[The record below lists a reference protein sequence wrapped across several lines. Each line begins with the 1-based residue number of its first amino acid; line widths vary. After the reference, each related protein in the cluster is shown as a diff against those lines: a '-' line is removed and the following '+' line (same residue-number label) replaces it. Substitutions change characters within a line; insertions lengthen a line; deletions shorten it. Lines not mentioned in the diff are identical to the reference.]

1 MGSFSWM
8 FSDKKKQALDIGK
21 SGYLLVPNN
30 FQDKY
35 GEGIYEE
42 YYDGYGSFD
51 KYDIFDL
58 VIEWNKLWN
67 ISPFQMR
74 KSIHF
79 KQK

>member
-58 VIEWNKLWN
+58 VIEWNKEDIPLL
-67 ISPFQMR
+67 QL
-74 KSIHF
+74 
-79 KQK
+79 